1 MLHKCPVCYSEIIQC
16 NKDKE
21 VYGCNNCS
29 SFSFKQ
35 VSGEYNYKVGDRV
48 FVAEEKKDMRF
59 FILLKQSEY
68 KDLVKRIENLETT
81 FNQQDERYKKKT
93 VCNDSALEKWKQI
106 EEERIN
112 VLKGSSD

>member
-16 NKDKE
+16 SKDKE

-35 VSGEYNYKVGDRV
+35 VNGEYNYKIGDRV
-48 FVAEEKKDMRF
+48 FTNKEKKDMRF
-59 FILLKQSEY
+59 FILLKQGEY
-68 KDLVKRIENLETT
+68 KDLVKRIESLESTLSG
-81 FNQQDERYKKKT
+81 QAERYKKKT

-106 EEERIN
+106 EEERTN